1 MKEVV
6 DLLEENRDRE
16 MEMNQ
21 IYNDMDRTNNSDDDE
36 LDEELRKM
44 EQNLLTEQDLEPQ
57 PRKNTQTLLKQGP
70 LSDIKEV
77 TDEKNSQIRGRSDTL
92 DLGSKLQAK
101 PI

>member
-21 IYNDMDRTNNSDDDE
+21 LYNDMDRTNNSDDDE

-44 EQNLLTEQDLEPQ
+44 EQNLLTE
-57 PRKNTQTLLKQGP
+57 
-70 LSDIKEV
+70 
-77 TDEKNSQIRGRSDTL
+77 
-92 DLGSKLQAK
+92 
-101 PI
+101 